1 MTDAY
6 NSYEVHSNFINV
18 GAGDGAIHL
27 LVKNKTIIE
36 RAVLID
42 GGDKTAYEELKSA
55 IFALKKSYGPLN
67 TNNILFK
74 FTAIVI
80 THWDGD
86 HYRALTRV
94 LHDDFKLQGKSTLI
108 DKNCTFY
115 CPATAMNKI
124 NNTKWRVED
133 GQLYFLDDH
142 RKRIPICKAVISTDC
157 IGYDLFTNEPIFT
170 SPAIKWTRMLSLASV
185 YQCAKLRNKLSP
197 IFLIVGLDF
206 CFVDDTTRTILAD
219 ERKKVTKAREI
230 NGASLMATIIWP
242 RDDSNLRVSLYTG
255 GDAEEERERHL
266 LKWMGNTKKDVFLDV
281 VKTGHHGSHF
291 ALPENIVNFKSQ
303 AFVISA
309 GQKHG
314 HPSFSVIFYL
324 LQVASIFAKNE
335 VEPNLKILGTR
346 KPYWLDKP
354 VEELTTNHLNLNT
367 VMGYNDGTAV
377 IFDALLEV
385 MRFTKDQE
393 ITKDLINEFNTNMNE
408 TSGEVIKRMKNFF
421 HLQGYKLNELASI
434 GEGKTFLNQDKTW
447 KPPTSKNL
455 NADDEYFEALKAARS
470 TISIGWTEHLCKP
483 RNNDD
488 DVQFV
493 SVKANSDG
501 IESQLV
507 KIGENK
513 TWNTGVKTA
522 ARWSKIDETECPVAR
537 VFDDKTGKYK
547 IIRRVRNLLD
557 TVVASADLDQPLG
570 EWTNEL
576 FIRDV
581 KKAQSQAGAGFP
593 RIGRFERLELSD
605 DASHIAFWLNQC
617 FLDAATLRVSGIT
630 NETENVVLNTIDI
643 QIRPK
648 LGTETA
654 ANEPTCLVFTTDQ
667 VVRNAQFG
675 EIGAGLPQT
684 SLGYDKRLPGFVFAL
699 DTSQTNGAMS
709 LPQFVEL
716 IGFPISPVIKEALS
730 PVKLRLAPSRSSF
743 DANAYKGPDYCSGLW
758 FIPFHDMRVIFRMA
772 MELDHV
778 DSPDKSISISSSA
791 IEKFLKESGL
801 ACNVSDILVTG
812 TRVFESMLDTHMQ
825 TASLFGIQA
834 KLSIR
839 TSEQDL
845 GEQGSSVF
853 SSLFDGLTFTGGIN
867 FVRDYGFELTLQLHD
882 DTSKVLTQLLQ
893 WCQTLMARS
902 SDNQSVPSISE
913 ISIQDA
919 VTEIE
924 DAFGTILSGLNV
936 HSLIIG
942 FESKLTGGKPLEK
955 MPKPTYFTVKI
966 EAKLKN
972 DKVPFSATLQWR
984 HGVYSLSCELQH
996 PSYPT
1001 ISSIPQLPQRYS
1013 NLRFIPTT
1021 DVPNKLSIK
1030 DLVNQKDLVF
1040 PHGIPDMISDARFQ
1054 ISTLGKR
1061 KTVSLE
1067 GRLECSPL
1075 TEGQPGFDT
1084 GSSPPVFR
1092 FNELHIDLT
1101 VIFDNQPMT
1110 DFILEFDAVTEL
1122 RLPSS
1127 YKPDHSWGIIEDV
1140 TSITTK
1146 VEHVGEKKDSSWKI
1160 SGKVG
1165 NLQIAHLYD
1174 LFAKDGSNDA
1184 IMELMAGVHIDYI
1197 FIEYEYNKNLP
1208 GKLEIDGFLTLGTP
1222 RDGLELELQYTHM
1235 GKSKKGEEK
1244 EDSGWFFNARA
1255 AAATGKE
1262 PGGKEKTYK
1271 IATLL
1276 KDLVDDVNDLP
1287 EIVRNVEIPR
1297 SCLEANLACRRVTSK
1312 NGEKHA
1318 VFALTITIAT
1328 KIGKFDVTLAQI
1340 CSYTANKDKQNPESR
1355 PGRILRI
1362 SLSGIGKVD
1371 IPVVG
1376 EAAPPFDQVGIVWTN
1391 RDITPTELDE
1401 LNNHVFMHQSL
1412 LVKSR
1417 SGDAVGDQEPDSSSE
1432 VRFLKGFHFQVALLE
1447 GSRPRLILDHI
1458 VGGKEKDPKQ
1468 KEKGLTAGGPTDTSP
1483 DGGKSVAPM
1492 SKTFGPLSIR
1502 NIGLSVSGPNY
1513 STINLSLDAIVKMG
1527 PLTFALLGFTITL
1540 DLTVLCHPENLKSLM
1555 SNARI
1560 NGMSVAFDKPPTR
1573 IAGMINPFDDK
1584 FTSKGFEGA
1593 MAVSLSE
1600 WSAMAGGRYEEL
1612 YPDLKIKSF
1621 SLFGMV
1627 QGPIA
1632 EFGCAELNGLTGG
1645 FGYNS
1650 RLELPAD
1657 ASGVVNFPFIALNRS
1672 TSQGGSVMDQM
1683 NLILTRGVKDVI
1695 STAKEEMWLV
1705 AGVGIKAFQTFNG
1718 HAIFALT
1725 LNDQPKFAVLATAT
1739 AMFPKPPQGNARPDA
1754 PPKDTFIVVDI
1765 AMSCVIDPFHG
1776 TVIAT
1781 GELTPLS
1788 FILNKECKLTGSFAM
1803 AYFLPNSPHDGDFVF
1818 SVGGYH
1824 PNFQRPSH
1832 YPIVR
1837 NQVGIDWQYD
1847 KSLRIS
1853 GEAYFAITPQAV
1865 MGGGRLDMV
1874 FYTSALKDHLSITVV
1889 FSAYANFLMH
1899 FHPFS
1904 FEINIGVSIYASAKM
1919 DLLLCTKTYSP
1930 LALSASLSLWGPPI
1944 AGLVTL
1950 KLWEFEIK
1958 VAFGPSRFKPKSL
1971 SLNQFVRVV
1980 KNLPAEE
1987 PRDGGKEK
1995 EIPNHIVSV
2004 IAGKVATG
2012 ENKTTNSVE
2021 ISAAGLLIQVQARVP
2036 VLSALISGNT
2046 ETKKSIVQ
2054 TGNGETITPQI
2065 FARPMLLKNPFQKSE
2080 LVVTLLQKNGE
2091 EIKLNANPLIQSL
2104 PPALWGDYVEKPD
2117 LASLKASTIPHVI
2130 GYNLSLHP
2138 KLPSADNL
2146 PAILVEEFN
2155 PIDVSERIKPIE
2167 KLNDDGCF
2175 RLASNIAVEVSN
2187 SQEEKEKQKKKKKD
2201 VFAAWDQFKNVCS
2214 GGGLGRDAQLVKIFT
2229 ETKRIAT

>member
-115 CPATAMNKI
+115 CPVTAMNKI
-124 NNTKWRVED
+124 NNTKWRVKD

-142 RKRIPICKAVISTDC
+142 GERIPICKAVISTDC
-157 IGYDLFTNEPIFT
+157 IG
-170 SPAIKWTRMLSLASV
+170 V
-185 YQCAKLRNKLSP
+185 YQCAKLKNKLSP

-206 CFVDDTTRTILAD
+206 CFVDDTTRTILAN

-266 LKWMGNTKKDVFLDV
+266 LKWMGNTEKDVFLDV

-434 GEGKTFLNQDKTW
+434 GGGKTFLNQDKTW
-447 KPPTSKNL
+447 EPPTSENL

-470 TISIGWTEHLCKP
+470 TISIGWTEHLCEP

-507 KIGENK
+507 KTGENK

-537 VFDDKTGKYK
+537 VFDDKT
-547 IIRRVRNLLD
+547 
-557 TVVASADLDQPLG
+557 DLDQPLE

-605 DASHIAFWLNQC
+605 DVSHIAFWLNQC
-617 FLDAATLRVSGIT
+617 FLDAAMLR
-630 NETENVVLNTIDI
+630 
-643 QIRPK
+643 IRPK

-716 IGFPISPVIKEALS
+716 IGFPISPVIKEVLS

-882 DTSKVLTQLLQ
+882 DTSKILTQLLQ

-902 SDNQSVPSISE
+902 SDNQSAPSISE

-942 FESKLTGGKPLEK
+942 FESK
-955 MPKPTYFTVKI
+955 
-966 EAKLKN
+966 
-972 DKVPFSATLQWR
+972 
-984 HGVYSLSCELQH
+984 
-996 PSYPT
+996 
-1001 ISSIPQLPQRYS
+1001 
-1013 NLRFIPTT
+1013 
-1021 DVPNKLSIK
+1021 
-1030 DLVNQKDLVF
+1030 
-1040 PHGIPDMISDARFQ
+1040 
-1054 ISTLGKR
+1054 
-1061 KTVSLE
+1061 
-1067 GRLECSPL
+1067 L

-1146 VEHVGEKKDSSWKI
+1146 VEHVSEKKDSSWKI

-1287 EIVRNVEIPR
+1287 EIVRSMEIPR

-1401 LNNHVFMHQSL
+1401 LNNNVFMHQSL

-1417 SGDAVGDQEPDSSSE
+1417 SGDAAGDQEPDSSSE

-1513 STINLSLDAIVKMG
+1513 NTINLSLDAIVKMG

-1540 DLTVLCHPENLKSLM
+1540 DLTVLCYPENLKSLM

-1683 NLILTRGVKDVI
+1683 NLILTGGVKDVI

-1837 NQVGIDWQYD
+1837 NQVGINWQYD

-1958 VAFGPSRFKPKSL
+1958 VAFGPSRFNPKSL

-2065 FARPMLLKNPFQKSE
+2065 FARPMLLKNPFQISE
-2080 LVVTLLQKNGE
+2080 LVITLLQKNGE

-2117 LASLKASTIPHVI
+2117 LTSLKASTIPHVI

-2201 VFAAWDQFKNVCS
+2201 AFAAWDEFKNVCS